1 VELLTATT
9 VRPRTT
15 RRAWSGAILGLIAAA
30 ALFAAPAAEAAC
42 GGVEHYR
49 PLKHRRSPAPL
60 AIGDSVML
68 GAVTP
73 LRRSGFE
80 VDARGCRSMG
90 EGLQLLLRRRRSKSL
105 PSVVVVALGNNFPL
119 ALSEI
124 ARARRI
130 LGPNRVLG
138 MVTPRESA
146 SSRRAIRAAAR
157 RWPVRVRV
165 LRWAARSA
173 GRSWTWDGLHL
184 TPAGARG
191 FARLLRHA
199 YKWPLPAEVRDR
211 PGGGRSGGGGLLLA
225 VATAFALLFGLV
237 WVGGRRPPTR
247 RHGRSYRPNRPVSV
261 PRARAESASASRTSS
276 GEASRPRPRGRRT
289 AYRANR

>member
-1 VELLTATT
+1 M
-9 VRPRTT
+9 
-15 RRAWSGAILGLIAAA
+15 
-30 ALFAAPAAEAAC
+30 
-42 GGVEHYR
+42 
-49 PLKHRRSPAPL
+49 
-60 AIGDSVML
+60 D
-68 GAVTP
+68 
-73 LRRSGFE
+73 
-80 VDARGCRSMG
+80 
-90 EGLQLLLRRRRSKSL
+90 EGLQLLLRRRRSRSL

-119 ALSEI
+119 AFSEI

-191 FARLLRHA
+191 FAALLRHA
-199 YKWPLPAEVRDR
+199 YKWPLPVEVRDR
-211 PGGGRSGGGGLLLA
+211 PGGGGSVGGLLLA

-237 WVGGRRPPTR
+237 WVGGRRPSTR
-247 RHGRSYRPNRPVSV
+247 RRRRSYRPNRPVSV

-276 GEASRPRPRGRRT
+276 GEVSRPRPSGRRT